1 MGKAGVRTYRLTRR
15 GEATMNTLST
25 GTVESIAPAPGVRAI
40 PRWDVAS
47 ELMLMRA
54 AEHATRF
61 RRTLGE
67 RRHTPQM
74 TFAEM
79 RDAFAAPLPETGC
92 DGAAA
97 IDELAE
103 LAEPGLSAMAGPRF
117 FGWVIGASHPVGV
130 AADWL
135 TSAWGQ
141 NTGSHAGT
149 PAAAAC
155 EEVAANWLLELL
167 DLPRESSVGFVTGAT
182 IANFTCLAAAR
193 SAVLRRVGWDVE
205 AQGLFGAPPI
215 TVLIGEDAHTSV
227 FSALRFLGLGHE
239 RVVRI
244 PTDEAGRMLVPA
256 FAAAL
261 EQAALEQ
268 APGDQNGGPI
278 IAIAQAGQIN
288 TGACDPLPALAALA
302 HRHGAWLHVDGAFG
316 LWARACPDVAKL
328 ADGAELADSWATD
341 GHKWLQLPYD
351 CGFAIVRD
359 AEAHCRAMAITASY
373 LTPAADGERNPSYFV
388 PELSRRARGFATWAM
403 IRALGRE
410 GIAAMVARHCRIA
423 RRMAAALAAEPGIAL
438 LNKVELNQAVIRFG
452 AAEEPEHGDALTRR
466 VIERIQAD
474 GICFAG
480 GAHWKGRWVMRLS
493 VISWFTTDAEADR
506 ALAAIIAAWRAVQ
519 AEE

>member
-1 MGKAGVRTYRLTRR
+1 MDDIAADTRDAR
-15 GEATMNTLST
+15 
-25 GTVESIAPAPGVRAI
+25 APAAAPGPGVRAV

-61 RRTLGE
+61 RRTLAE
-67 RRHTPQM
+67 RRHTPQ
-74 TFAEM
+74 ANYPEM
-79 RDAFAAPLPETGC
+79 REAFAAPLPETGC
-92 DGAAA
+92 DGAAV
-97 IDELAE
+97 IDELAD

-141 NTGSHAGT
+141 NTGSHTGT

-167 DLPRESSVGFVTGAT
+167 DLPRESSVGFVTGTSVAH
-182 IANFTCLAAAR
+182 FTCLAAAR
-193 SAVLRRVGWDVE
+193 GAVMRRVGWDVE
-205 AQGLFGAPPI
+205 AQGLFGAPQI
-215 TVLIGEDAHTSV
+215 RVLVGEDAHTSV
-227 FSALRFLGLGHE
+227 FSALQILGLGYD

-244 PTDEAGRMLVPA
+244 PTDEAGRMLVDR

-261 EQAALEQ
+261 ENAVD
-268 APGDQNGGPI
+268 PV
-278 IAIAQAGQIN
+278 IAIVQAGQIN

-302 HRHGAWLHVDGAFG
+302 RRHGAWLHVDGAFG
-316 LWARACPDVAKL
+316 LWARACPEMAKL
-328 ADGAELADSWATD
+328 AEGAELADSWAVD

-359 AEAHCRAMAITASY
+359 SEAHRRAMTMTASY
-373 LTPAADGERNPSYFV
+373 LPQVAEGERNPSYFV

-403 IRALGRE
+403 IRTLGRA

-423 RRMAAALAAEPGIAL
+423 RRMAAVLAAEPGIAV
-438 LNKVELNQAVIRFG
+438 LNEVELNQVVIRFG
-452 AAEEPEHGDALTRR
+452 GAAESERGDDLTRR
-466 VIERIQAD
+466 VIARVQAD
-474 GICFAG
+474 GVCFAG
-480 GAHWKGRWVMRLS
+480 GAQWKGRWIMRLS

-506 ALAAIIAAWRAVQ
+506 AIAAIIAAWRAVQ
-519 AEE
+519 GEE